1 MYMVI
6 KSFFGNLYNWKTFTS
21 ITRAYSVYHTAQWQ
35 SYYYLIKCEEKMKYK
50 SSKRKISWK
59 KITEILLFITLILS
73 IIFTIIKLVN
83 APSDI
88 SDNTYTKSKM
98 DYIIMLL
105 QCIAGI
111 VLIAVPSIVER
122 KLSVD
127 IPDKME
133 VMYLVFLFCAIYL
146 GEVKSFYSLIPYWD
160 DILHAFSGGMLG
172 ALGFSLV
179 CYFNNTKFLNI
190 NLSPLFVAIFAFCFA
205 LAAGAVW
212 EIYEFLAD
220 VMFGT
225 NMQKFIVDDGTILIG
240 NAALRDT
247 MTDIIIDALSS
258 LLIAVI
264 GYYMIKNKDIGK
276 DRVINKKDRN

>member
-1 MYMVI
+1 M
-6 KSFFGNLYNWKTFTS
+6 N
-21 ITRAYSVYHTAQWQ
+21 
-35 SYYYLIKCEEKMKYK
+35 YK
-50 SSKRKISWK
+50 SPKRKRNWK
-59 KITEILLFITLILS
+59 KIIGILLFISLVLS

-88 SDNTYTKSKM
+88 SEDIYAKSKM

-105 QCIAGI
+105 QCISGI
-111 VLIAVPSIVER
+111 VLMAVPSIVER

-127 IPDKME
+127 IPNKME
-133 VMYLVFLFCAIYL
+133 VMYFIFLYCAIYL
-146 GEVKSFYSLIPYWD
+146 GEVRSFYSLIPYWD
-160 DILHAFSGGMLG
+160 VILHAFSGGMLG

-190 NLSPLFVAIFAFCFA
+190 NLSPLFVAIFAFGFA

-220 VMFGT
+220 VVFGT

-247 MTDIIIDALSS
+247 MTYIIVDALSS